1 MTKTPTLIGHTQ
13 RQADVLLEIENLHVH
28 IAGERYAN
36 YVLNDLSLQ
45 IEENTSVGLVG
56 ESGSGKSMSA
66 LAIMGLLPQGAKLS
80 SGKILFQQKEI
91 SAYTEEQYR
100 QEIRGRR
107 ISLIFQ
113 DALASLNPL
122 FTIGEQMREAV
133 AIRHPNWKNPMVLEK
148 CMEWLTLVQLPY
160 PAQRMKEYPHQLSG
174 GMRQRVMIAMAL
186 ASEPD
191 LLIADEPTTALDV
204 TIQAQIIDLL
214 QSIQEQLGMAILLIT
229 HDMGVISEVCEKVY
243 VMYGGQVVESGHAS
257 EFFTSCEHPYT
268 QGLLNSIP
276 QGKRKNQP
284 LESIAGVVEP
294 FYETPRHC
302 LFASR
307 CAWKEN
313 LCTQQI
319 PELIPHHQS
328 LQTRCIRSISRR

>member
-1 MTKTPTLIGHTQ
+1 M
-13 RQADVLLEIENLHVH
+13 
-28 IAGERYAN
+28 
-36 YVLNDLSLQ
+36 
-45 IEENTSVGLVG
+45 
-56 ESGSGKSMSA
+56 
-66 LAIMGLLPQGAKLS
+66 
-80 SGKILFQQKEI
+80 
-91 SAYTEEQYR
+91 
-100 QEIRGRR
+100 
-107 ISLIFQ
+107 IFQ

-319 PELIPHHQS
+319 PEADTASSITANS
-328 LQTRCIRSISRR
+328 LYTKHF